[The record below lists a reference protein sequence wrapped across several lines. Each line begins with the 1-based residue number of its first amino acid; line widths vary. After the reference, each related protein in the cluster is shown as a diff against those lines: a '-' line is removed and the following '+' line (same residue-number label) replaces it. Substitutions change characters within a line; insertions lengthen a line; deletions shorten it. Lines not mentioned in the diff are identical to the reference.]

1 MSLED
6 VMPIVM
12 QWATA
17 TEALAALG
25 AELRAGQPGVE
36 VPPEIVAALEAVSTT
51 AGITDLAELAPPQQ
65 AMLLGIIRLYLHQAV
80 ELVDNPDR
88 APGWTYDDP
97 AILDGFGRGSAM
109 IPALIASAHPD
120 LAQVTSFLDVGTGVG
135 LLAVAA
141 ANVWPKAT
149 VVGIDP
155 WEPALERAR
164 PNVAQA
170 GLEDRITLRRQDLAT
185 LDDVDTYDCAW
196 IPTFFLTEPVLEA
209 GLAAVVRALRPGG
222 WVVLGLNRQAQD
234 PLAAALAALRWT
246 RSGGG
251 SLDGKV
257 AIDLL
262 VAAGCDEVHG
272 VPPAGPAPI
281 ELILG
286 QRPPS

>member
-1 MSLED
+1 MPLED

-17 TEALAALG
+17 TEALAAVG
-25 AELRAGQPGVE
+25 AELAVVQPGT
-36 VPPEIVAALEAVSTT
+36 EAP
-51 AGITDLAELAPPQQ
+51 AELMTALKAVPTSVGIDLDELPAPQQ
-65 AMLLGIIRLYLHQAV
+65 AMLLGVIRLSLHYAV
-80 ELVDNPDR
+80 DLVDNPHR
-88 APGWTYDDP
+88 SPGWTYTDP

-109 IPALIASAHPD
+109 IPALIASAHSG
-120 LAQVTSFLDVGTGVG
+120 LAEVTSFLDVGTGVG

-155 WEPALERAR
+155 WKPALERAR
-164 PNVAQA
+164 SNVAQA
-170 GLEDRITLRRQDLAT
+170 GLEDRITLRQQDLAAV
-185 LDDVDTYDCAW
+185 DDVDTYDCAW

-222 WVVLGLNRQAQD
+222 WVVLGLNRPTPD
-234 PLAAALAALRWT
+234 PLAAAVAALRWT
-246 RSGGG
+246 RGGGG

-257 AIDLL
+257 GIRLL
-262 VAAGCDEVHG
+262 EAAGCGEVHS
-272 VPPAGPAPI
+272 VPPTGPAPV

-286 QRPPS
+286 QRP